1 MFYGTIANFKLG
13 ILACCVKLFH
23 KLWLFITTCFCTLH
37 TSLQFEL
44 IITRVGFVCSL
55 SLSLIGFPTWTNPT
69 SAAGCTVGL
78 SGLAATP
85 FLLCR
90 CTAPFVPSVRWWLH
104 RPWRKGEPL
113 PVLVR
118 LQLNYCW
125 VNFHLAFGL
134 KGYPD
139 RWVVEVE
146 HHHKQQ
152 RETWAT
158 F

>member
-23 KLWLFITTCFCTLH
+23 KLWLSITTCFCTLH
-37 TSLQFEL
+37 TCLQFEL

-55 SLSLIGFPTWTNPT
+55 SLSDRFSCVDKPY
-69 SAAGCTVGL
+69 
-78 SGLAATP
+78 
-85 FLLCR
+85 LC
-90 CTAPFVPSVRWWLH
+90 CWLH
-104 RPWRKGEPL
+104 CRTVRPRCNTVSALSLHRTVCALCPL
-113 PVLVR
+113 MASPSTKKR
-118 LQLNYCW
+118 RTFPHTSPTPTQLLPSDFPPGVW
-125 VNFHLAFGL
+125 A